1 MMKLS
6 HVQKLRKP
14 WIVVGMLLSLVII
27 WVGGC
32 GSKTA
37 TSTPAASTTQSTTSA
52 QSNPSAQASTTA
64 PDASSASATQL
75 TTSSQETQGQTA
87 QKPTL
92 NPAVEAAMG
101 IRRLQD
107 NQQMALT
114 SDQKDKI
121 KPILQLVVD
130 TTNPSQD
137 FLQQK
142 ADAIK
147 AVFTDQQK
155 TYLSTN
161 TPKGNPNGN
170 SQNGQDQPK
179 DQTEG
184 QSGVPKGD
192 QTAPSGQLQN
202 IFKQVLASLT

>member
-1 MMKLS
+1 MKKHS
-6 HVQKLRKP
+6 HIQRSTQRTWL
-14 WIVVGMLLSLVII
+14 IVGMVLSLALVGA
-27 WVGGC
+27 GGC
-32 GSKTA
+32 GAKAATTA
-37 TSTPAASTTQSTTSA
+37 TTAPTSPVTSSTPASSTSTA
-52 QSNPSAQASTTA
+52 
-64 PDASSASATQL
+64 DASATQS

-121 KPILQLVVD
+121 KPILQLLVD
-130 TTNPSQD
+130 TSNPSQD
-137 FLQQK
+137 FFQQK

-147 AVFTDQQK
+147 AVFTDQQN

-161 TPKGNPNGN
+161 TPKSNANGN
-170 SQNGQDQPK
+170 NQNGQDLPNEQPK
-179 DQTEG
+179 G
-184 QSGVPKGD
+184 QSGAPKGD